1 MEKVII
7 IRYCEIHLK
16 GKNRGYFEKVFMNN
30 LEKSLSGIRHEIRKP
45 SGRYVVENFD
55 EARTDEIVSRLQ
67 KVFGTHT
74 LSIAYK
80 VPATMDDI
88 FAAVLAVAPEEGS
101 FKVQANRADKHFP
114 LNSMQ
119 INAEVG
125 GRLLEARPALRV
137 DVHAPQHLIGIDV
150 RENGDALV
158 FCGWIKAAGGMPVGT
173 SGKGMLLLSGGI
185 DSPVAGHM
193 IAKRGMTIEALHFHS
208 YPYTNRQ
215 AREKVEEL
223 AHILAGYT
231 GGLDLH
237 VVSVTH
243 IQEAIHKYCPAEMMI
258 TLLRRFM
265 MRIAERLC
273 RQTGAQCII
282 TGESL
287 GQVASQ
293 TIEGMTSSGGVVHE
307 LPILR
312 PLVGFDKTEIVERAR
327 EIGTFETS
335 ILPYEDCCTVFLPK
349 HPLIRPDLAKVAEQE
364 KKLDVEALVAEALA
378 SEETLHIQR

>member
-1 MEKVII
+1 
-7 IRYCEIHLK
+7 
-16 GKNRGYFEKVFMNN
+16 
-30 LEKSLSGIRHEIRKP
+30 
-45 SGRYVVENFD
+45 
-55 EARTDEIVSRLQ
+55 
-67 KVFGTHT
+67 
-74 LSIAYK
+74 
-80 VPATMDDI
+80 
-88 FAAVLAVAPEEGS
+88 
-101 FKVQANRADKHFP
+101 
-114 LNSMQ
+114 
-119 INAEVG
+119 
-125 GRLLEARPALRV
+125 
-137 DVHAPQHLIGIDV
+137 
-150 RENGDALV
+150 
-158 FCGWIKAAGGMPVGT
+158 
-173 SGKGMLLLSGGI
+173 MLLLSGGI

-231 GGLDLH
+231 GGLELH

-273 RQTGAQCII
+273 RQTGAQCIV

-293 TIEGMTSSGGVVHE
+293 TIEGMTSSGSVVHE

>member
-293 TIEGMTSSGGVVHE
+293 TIEGMTSSGSVVHE

-378 SEETLHIQR
+378 SEETLHIPR